1 MKQKISNTPYYK
13 KPPFWVI
20 VPAVVAIVVL
30 AAALATNQKPG
41 PVESNTYLGY
51 SIEKLMANKTPYVGN
66 NSKVVGLIDA
76 MPLPEGI
83 TRGTVELQTANL
95 PYGITI
101 NYIMHDST
109 GVTVNGAISGDAF
122 CPNAIIL
129 FSLIDNVDVI
139 NCRIED
145 QTGRY
150 DGTSYSF
157 PFTREMAEELLG
169 GDVRPFSASA
179 EALKNFI
186 DRVTSM
192 SLEPKIVFP
201 ATAGMIGEYLET
213 ILSSPRGS
221 ANPQDYINAH
231 QHQYESILK
240 MGDVALTYLLS
251 QFEKGGDDDL
261 KGHIM
266 MALCKEFLG
275 ARNNVTDETLTP
287 QEWYQALAIRE
298 EVRLPNFA
306 YEGQDPIEKLVYA
319 TEIEQHGG
327 YKGSGFTV
335 VAPKIFGSYEE
346 GDLLKVFVTTYSAR
360 YQLFDNVLSPE
371 GGSVIPAA
379 ITYRKDNSGRYILE
393 KYEQAGDGTEFGP
406 SIRKYCTMPA
416 SGKKIKGLAD
426 KILAHYGDY
435 EDICILLQDNLHQ
448 HLQKNGIDGA
458 TLTSP

>member
-1 MKQKISNTPYYK
+1 MPNIPYYK
-13 KPPFWVI
+13 KPLFWVI
-20 VPAVVAIVVL
+20 ALIVAAILVL
-30 AAALATNQKPG
+30 AAALAVNQRPG

-101 NYIMHDST
+101 NYIMDDSA
-109 GVTVNGAISGDAF
+109 GVTVNGAICGDAF
-122 CPNAIIL
+122 FPNAIIL

-139 NCRIED
+139 NCQIAD

-150 DGTSYSF
+150 DGASYSF
-157 PFTREMAEELLG
+157 PYTREMAEELLD
-169 GDVRPFSASA
+169 GDVRTFAAGA
-179 EALKNFI
+179 EALKNLI
-186 DRVTSM
+186 DRVTNTPLASD
-192 SLEPKIVFP
+192 IVLQ
-201 ATAGMIGEYLET
+201 ATADMIEEHLET

-251 QFEKGGDDDL
+251 QFEKGGCDDL

-275 ARNNVTDETLTP
+275 ARYNVTDETLTP
-287 QEWYQALAIRE
+287 QEWYQALSARE
-298 EVRLPNFA
+298 GVKLPNFA
-306 YEGQDPIEKLVYA
+306 YEGEDPIEKLVYA

-327 YKGSGFTV
+327 YKGGGFTV

-346 GDLLKVFVTTYSAR
+346 GDMLKVFVTTYSAR

-379 ITYRKDNSGRYILE
+379 ITYGKDNSGRYVLE
-393 KYEQAGDGTEFGP
+393 KYEQARDGTEFGP

-435 EDICILLQDNLHQ
+435 EDIRILLQDNLQQ
-448 HLQKNGIDGA
+448 HLQKNGIDSA